1 MRCERAAPAEQEWS
15 MSVTTYRVAFLMGH
29 ELRAVGGEVIL
40 NGEWAIRAVSGSY
53 GPFYAHGID
62 PVTRRAI
69 AVWTF
74 DVANARHHDFIALC
88 RSQRGIEWAHRLGE
102 GPNQLAWMLR
112 PGYRP
117 PHRTDDLPPLEW
129 RHAMMIDDVVTR
141 PVWPGP
147 GYEPARQLD
156 YYLRDYA
163 APLTVQQWYEWANQ
177 PARLKEVRP

>member
-1 MRCERAAPAEQEWS
+1 
-15 MSVTTYRVAFLMGH
+15 MSVTTYRVVFLMGH
-29 ELRAVGGEVIL
+29 ELRAPGGGVIP
-40 NGEWAIRAVSGSY
+40 NEEWAKWAVSGSHGTFY
-53 GPFYAHGID
+53 GYGID

-74 DVANARHHDFIALC
+74 DVADARHHDFVALC
-88 RSQRGIEWAHRLGE
+88 RGQRGIEWTHRLGE

-112 PGYRP
+112 PNYRP

-129 RHAMMIDDVVTR
+129 HDTKSGDVGTS

-147 GYEPARQLD
+147 GYEPARELD

-177 PARLKEVRP
+177 PARLKEMGVQS

>member
-1 MRCERAAPAEQEWS
+1 MPITS
-15 MSVTTYRVAFLMGH
+15 TYRVAFLMGH
-29 ELRAVGGEVIL
+29 ELRAVGGGVIP
-40 NGEWAIRAVSGSY
+40 NDEWAIWAVSGSY
-53 GPFYAHGID
+53 GTFYGYGID

-69 AVWTF
+69 AVWKFVVT
-74 DVANARHHDFIALC
+74 DTRHHDFIALC
-88 RSQRGIEWAHRLGE
+88 RGQRGIEWAHRMGE

-112 PGYRP
+112 PNYRP

-129 RHAMMIDDVVTR
+129 RDTKSGDVVTG

-147 GYEPARQLD
+147 GFEPARELD

-177 PARLKEVRP
+177 PARLKESGVQS

>member
-1 MRCERAAPAEQEWS
+1 

>member
-1 MRCERAAPAEQEWS
+1 MPIKS
-15 MSVTTYRVAFLMGH
+15 KKYLVAFLMGH
-29 ELRAVGGEVIL
+29 ELRAPGGGVVPKE
-40 NGEWAIRAVSGSY
+40 EWAIRTTSGSF
-53 GPFYAHGID
+53 GAFYAYGID

-74 DVANARHHDFIALC
+74 MVNRHYDFIALC
-88 RSQRGIEWAHRLGE
+88 RGQRGIEWTHRMGE
-102 GPNQLAWMLR
+102 GPDQLTWMLR
-112 PGYRP
+112 SNYRP

-129 RHAMMIDDVVTR
+129 RDTTSGDVVTS

-147 GYEPARQLD
+147 GYEPACRLD

-177 PARLKEVRP
+177 SARLNGSGVQS

>member
-1 MRCERAAPAEQEWS
+1 
-15 MSVTTYRVAFLMGH
+15 MGH
-29 ELRAVGGEVIL
+29 ELSAPGGGVIR
-40 NGEWAIRAVSGSY
+40 NEEWAVSGSHGTFY
-53 GPFYAHGID
+53 GYGID

-74 DVANARHHDFIALC
+74 AVADARHHDFIALC
-88 RSQRGIEWAHRLGE
+88 RAQRAIEWAHRMGE
-102 GPNQLAWMLR
+102 GPSQLAWMLR

-129 RHAMMIDDVVTR
+129 RHTMMIDDVVTS

-177 PARLKEVRP
+177 PARLKESGL